1 MNEEFAISLK
11 TVFDQSSFDKIRK
24 QLADFKKE
32 FEKGMEVAVSPAVNA
47 TNKISPPSTQTTPA
61 NPMDMQGAKE
71 YSAQI
76 AYILSQIDDLT
87 EKKRRID
94 LGIEEGDIFKIEAE
108 IERLQNKLIQL
119 QGNGNSGVAVVQ
131 KTTVN
136 ISNNLGKA
144 VKQASRLVL
153 ALVGVRGLYGSIR
166 KAMGTYLAQ
175 NTELQQK
182 LNGAWYALGSL
193 FAPVL
198 EWIIN
203 LFATLVAYVNIFVK
217 ALGFAGINMSK
228 YGKAAG
234 KAGKETK
241 QLAGFDEINNLSSN
255 DDSGGGAGVADPF
268 GGVKI
273 NENLKKFLE
282 WMAEWLKKNLP
293 FVLAV
298 AAGLALWKIGS
309 SIMEALPTLGLFF
322 QNLGGL
328 IVAVAGIFEYF
339 VGLWDSLVNGAS
351 WDNITQMVLGT
362 VAAFV
367 GLKLLLGTTAAAF
380 SLLIFGAGMLVAGLV
395 EVCRQ
400 EELTEKASVLLA
412 AGLVA
417 IGIGIGL
424 ITGNWIP
431 LLIAAIAGII
441 LLVVGFKD
449 KIGKTLKNVW
459 ETVKNF
465 FKNLWKGLVDIGK
478 KIKDFL
484 SPHALND
491 KVVELFESV
500 KTKVSEKIASI
511 KQAISDKITDI
522 KNTIGNIFSGIVGVV
537 AGIWNL
543 ISGGAS
549 TAWNGI
555 KNVVTGLVDGI
566 KTGISDKF
574 NSIKS
579 GISDAWDNIKT
590 TASNKL
596 TGIKT
601 TISGIWDT
609 VKSNTS
615 KSWDGIS
622 SGIGSQLA
630 GIASKIANSGIAQKI
645 KSLFNIR
652 PEIKPIVKM
661 PKIQASQTQNGNV
674 FWTHVGTFTAQA
686 YARGT
691 DFVPNDQIALLHKGE
706 AVIPKEYNDGIQGAP
721 YMGGSE
727 TNNLLRELID
737 IVDTK
742 EFRAYISQNEIGRT
756 AVKYINNQSR
766 IQGGSIV

>member
-76 AYILSQIDDLT
+76 AYILSQIADLT

-119 QGNGNSGVAVVQ
+119 QGTGNSGVAVVQ

-234 KAGKETK
+234 KAGKKTK
-241 QLAGFDEINNLSSN
+241 QLAGFDEINNLSSR
-255 DDSGGGAGVADPF
+255 GAGVADPF

-328 IVAVAGIFEYF
+328 IVAVVGIFEYF

-400 EELTEKASVLLA
+400 EELTEKAAVLLA

-417 IGIGIGL
+417 IGVAIGL
-424 ITGNWIP
+424 LGGGWIP
-431 LLIAAIAGII
+431 LLIATVAGVV
-441 LLVVGFKD
+441 LLVIGFKD

-500 KTKVSEKIASI
+500 KTKVGEKIASI

-537 AGIWNL
+537 AGIWGL
-543 ISGGAS
+543 ISSGAS
-549 TAWNGI
+549 AAWNGI
-555 KNVVTGLVDGI
+555 KGVITGLVDGI

-574 NSIKS
+574 NSIKT

-645 KSLFNIR
+645 KSLFNIQ

-691 DFVPNDQIALLHKGE
+691 DFVPNDQLAFLHKGE

-737 IVDTK
+737 VVDSK
-742 EFRAYISQNEIGRT
+742 EFKAYISQNEIGRT